1 MNPWLKNCSLIVI
14 TIILTVA
21 SYAWSDSLGLT
32 GISMLFLLLVVSI
45 AYNFS
50 ASLSVSVAIFSFL
63 TINYL
68 FVEPKFTFQ
77 VGHFAS
83 WASLLSFLIVS
94 LVITSLVKRL
104 KQQTIQSKQAFL
116 QAEFLRKLAEKL
128 GYAEYLQGMLED
140 CQDLLQNELGR
151 LILIIKD
158 KTAVKGNYKFSAE
171 QLDAITWVQANGK
184 PLGFGTGNWPESNFW
199 IVPFNRLASDDPV
212 VFVANISHQEN
223 TDALNSIRLA
233 TDQIAVSYWHLE
245 QKQKAITA
253 ENQAR
258 EESVRSALLASIAHD
273 MRTPLTSI
281 LGAATTINQA
291 ELNIKPEE
299 IQRLTAVITSQ
310 TRHLVRTTENIL
322 SLIRLEALT
331 ENNIP
336 MDVQSLEEIVGTVFG
351 LYQHQADAPKLAIR
365 MQVSGLLIYANYD
378 LITLALSNLIE
389 NAKQANI
396 DNNLSQAAVQI
407 NIGESGGRPYIE
419 VCDDGLGFEA
429 GFNVSNI
436 KKFKSNSAKGF
447 GLGLSIVEAVAN
459 LHHAE
464 LNFNK
469 ANNSGAIVS
478 LVFNKPE
485 IDFKHVG

>member
-1 MNPWLKNCSLIVI
+1 M
-14 TIILTVA
+14 A
-21 SYAWSDSLGLT
+21 SYAWSDRLGLT
-32 GISMLFLLLVVSI
+32 GISMLFLLLVVGV

-50 ASLSVSVAIFSFL
+50 ASLSVIVAIFSFL

-104 KQQTIQSKQAFL
+104 KHQTIQSKQAFL

-128 GYAEYLQGMLED
+128 GRAEHLQGMLED
-140 CQDLLQNELGR
+140 CQDLLQNEFGR

-158 KTAVKGNYKFSAE
+158 KVAVKGSYKFSAE
-171 QLDAITWVQANGK
+171 QLDAIAWVQANGK
-184 PLGFGTGNWPESNFW
+184 LLGFGSSNWSESDFW
-199 IVPFNRLASDDPV
+199 IVPFNRLASYDPV
-212 VFVANISHQEN
+212 VFVPNINNQEN
-223 TDALNSIRLA
+223 TAALNGIKLA

-245 QKQKAITA
+245 QKQKALIA
-253 ENQAR
+253 ENLAR

-281 LGAATTINQA
+281 LGAATTINQP

-310 TRHLVRTTENIL
+310 ARHLVRTTENIL

-331 ENNIP
+331 ENTIP
-336 MDVQSLEEIVGTVFG
+336 MDVQSLEEIVGTVFA
-351 LYQHQADAPKLAIR
+351 LYQHQTDAPKLAIHV
-365 MQVSGLLIYANYD
+365 QASDLLIYANHD

-396 DNNLSQAAVQI
+396 DNNLPQAVVQI
-407 NIGESGGRPYIE
+407 NIGESEGRPYIQ
-419 VCDDGLGFEA
+419 VCDDGRGFEA

-436 KKFKSNSAKGF
+436 RKFKSNSAKGF

-464 LNFNK
+464 LTFNK
-469 ANNSGAIVS
+469 GSNSGAIVS
-478 LVFNKPE
+478 LVFSKPE
-485 IDFKHVG
+485 IDLKHDG

>member
-1 MNPWLKNCSLIVI
+1 LNPWLKNSLLIVV
-14 TIILTVA
+14 TIIVTVA
-21 SYAWSDSLGLT
+21 SYAWSDNLGLT

-50 ASLSVSVAIFSFL
+50 ASLSVTVAIFSFL

-128 GYAEYLQGMLED
+128 GYAEHLQGMLED
-140 CQDLLQNELGR
+140 CQDLLQSEFGR
-151 LILIIKD
+151 LVLIIKD
-158 KTAVKGNYKFSAE
+158 KTAVKGDYKFSAE
-171 QLDAITWVQANGK
+171 QLDAIAWVQANGK
-184 PLGFGTGNWPESNFW
+184 PLGFGTSNWAESDFW
-199 IVPFNRLASDDPV
+199 IVPFNRLASDDPI
-212 VFVANISHQEN
+212 VFVPSSGHREN
-223 TDALNSIRLA
+223 TDVLNSIRLA

-281 LGAATTINQA
+281 LGAATTISQS
-291 ELNIKPEE
+291 ELDIKPEE
-299 IQRLTAVITSQ
+299 IQHLTAVIASQ
-310 TRHLVRTTENIL
+310 ARHLVRTTENIL

-331 ENNIP
+331 ENTIP
-336 MDVQSLEEIVGTVFG
+336 MDMQSLEEIAGTVFA
-351 LYQHQADAPKLAIR
+351 LYQHQTDAPKLAI
-365 MQVSGLLIYANYD
+365 QVKAADLLIYANHD
-378 LITLALSNLIE
+378 LITLALCNLIE

-396 DNNLSQAAVQI
+396 NNNLSQVAVQI
-407 NIGESGGRPYIE
+407 NIGDSEGRPYVE
-419 VCDDGLGFEA
+419 VCDDGQGFEA

-459 LHHAE
+459 LHEAE
-464 LNFNK
+464 LNFNQGS
-469 ANNSGAIVS
+469 NGGAIVGI
-478 LVFNKPE
+478 VFNKPE
-485 IDFKHVG
+485 IDLKYVG